1 MLENIKNPINNRY
14 ESLTIED
21 IFQSSYISFDNLL
34 QTNSKEEH
42 TLNSLNS
49 LNKTKTKLNL
59 SKNICLKSLF
69 VK

>member
-34 QTNSKEEH
+34 QTNSKEEQ
-42 TLNSLNS
+42 
-49 LNKTKTKLNL
+49 KTKLNL
-59 SKNICLKSLF
+59 SKSICLKSLF

>member
-1 MLENIKNPINNRY
+1 MLENIKNPINKRY

-42 TLNSLNS
+42 NLTR

>member
-1 MLENIKNPINNRY
+1 MLENIKKSINNRY

-42 TLNSLNS
+42 TLNSLI
-49 LNKTKTKLNL
+49 KQKLN
-59 SKNICLKSLF
+59 
-69 VK
+69 

>member
-1 MLENIKNPINNRY
+1 MLENINKPINNRY

-34 QTNSKEEH
+34 QTNSKEEQ
-42 TLNSLNS
+42 
-49 LNKTKTKLNL
+49 KTKLNL
-59 SKNICLKSLF
+59 SKSICLKSLF

>member
-1 MLENIKNPINNRY
+1 MLENIKKQINNRY

-34 QTNSKEEH
+34 QTNSKEEQ
-42 TLNSLNS
+42 
-49 LNKTKTKLNL
+49 KTKLNL
-59 SKNICLKSLF
+59 SKSICLKSLF

>member
-14 ESLTIED
+14 ESLTIDD

-34 QTNSKEEH
+34 QTNSKEEQ
-42 TLNSLNS
+42 
-49 LNKTKTKLNL
+49 KTKLNL
-59 SKNICLKSLF
+59 SKSICLKSLF

>member
-1 MLENIKNPINNRY
+1 MLENIKKPINNRY

-34 QTNSKEEH
+34 QTNSK
-42 TLNSLNS
+42 
-49 LNKTKTKLNL
+49 KKQKTKLNL
-59 SKNICLKSLF
+59 SKSICLKSLF

>member
-1 MLENIKNPINNRY
+1 MLENIKKAINNRY

-42 TLNSLNS
+42 TLNSLN
-49 LNKTKTKLNL
+49 KTKTKLNL